1 MDDDDDSV
9 VDDDDADDDVDADD
23 DDDDDCDVYFS
34 ASKDVCG
41 WVMSA
46 EKEEHH
52 QKRLQR
58 GFYFIYFTHLFGY
71 CHDDD
76 DQRGGCITSF
86 ISFNLLDIVL
96 MMEQAGRRLLD
107 LQ

>member
-1 MDDDDDSV
+1 MQKDKRDTTLKISYDYDDDDDGGGHTDADGADAC
-9 VDDDDADDDVDADD
+9 VDADADADADDDG
-23 DDDDDCDVYFS
+23 DVYFS

-58 GFYFIYFTHLFGY
+58 GFYFIYFTHFFWTL
-71 CHDDD
+71 
-76 DQRGGCITSF
+76 S
-86 ISFNLLDIVL
+86 
-96 MMEQAGRRLLD
+96 
-107 LQ
+107 

>member
-1 MDDDDDSV
+1 MQKDKRDKTFKIFYDYDDDDDGGR
-9 VDDDDADDDVDADD
+9 ADADD
-23 DDDDDCDVYFS
+23 DDDDDADADDDDGDGDVYFS

-58 GFYFIYFTHLFGY
+58 RLLLHFLHLFFWDIVRMMKGGGCQHFIYFHNF
-71 CHDDD
+71 
-76 DQRGGCITSF
+76 
-86 ISFNLLDIVL
+86 
-96 MMEQAGRRLLD
+96 
-107 LQ
+107 